1 MKKMIKLTIISL
13 LIGLINCKNG
23 QQTDKMIEFRHS
35 ICEPLNPKIIEK
47 GSINKNEIISSFL
60 SFPWNKYLEQMEN
73 AKEREIY
80 YSPSLE
86 IENKRNKNGLAISA
100 VGQPNKYEFYIFFKR
115 PKLRK
120 QFLGLYKKM
129 DNSYVSDLT
138 RQTKKD
144 VLDCL
149 NALIENNLEFLERKF
164 K

>member
-1 MKKMIKLTIISL
+1 M
-13 LIGLINCKNG
+13 LIGLISCKNE
-23 QQTDKMIEFRHS
+23 QQTDQMIEFRHS

-47 GSINKNEIISSFL
+47 GSIDKNEIIPTFS

-73 AKEREIY
+73 AKQREIH

-86 IENKRNKNGLAISA
+86 IENKGNKNGLAISA

-120 QFLGLYKKM
+120 RFFGLSEKM
-129 DNSYVSDLT
+129 DNDYVSDLT
-138 RQTKKD
+138 GQTEKD